1 MPVES
6 GQDGGQKRKP
16 VRFIAYSRR
25 NKARLILTRKLI
37 MKFMVV
43 DVGESRVKILAT
55 GQEALREF
63 ASGPSLTA
71 EEIVSG
77 VLDAAG
83 GWKFDL
89 VSIGYPGPVLRGK
102 PAAEPLDLGP
112 GGSVSTSRPRSGVS
126 SNSSTTW
133 RCKPWEATSERDAP
147 GLQGGRYREFVP
159 RRVPRLGEGRRTEGV
174 RSLSHQ
180 RQLKDIRTSGTAI

>member
-89 VSIGYPGPVLRGK
+89 VSIGYPGPVLRDK
-102 PAAEPLDLGP
+102 PASEPLDLGP
-112 GGSVSTSRPRSGVS
+112 GRVGFDFKPAFGCLIKLINDVETQALGSYV
-126 SNSSTTW
+126 
-133 RCKPWEATSERDAP
+133 
-147 GLQGGRYREFVP
+147 
-159 RRVPRLGEGRRTEGV
+159 
-174 RSLSHQ
+174 
-180 RQLKDIRTSGTAI
+180 